1 MFWNCEID
9 FRFKSSRKILQ
20 SRDQMVPQCKDG
32 GKIDTSEPECREDW
46 PHPGQDAV
54 KSAGEFHHRMD
65 LTGVVLSKMDGDA
78 RGGAALSVVSV
89 VGVPVVFSAT
99 GERLD
104 DIVPF
109 DPDSFVHALLSWAIW
124 PIPD

>member
-46 PHPGQDAV
+46 LHPGQDAV
-54 KSAGEFHHRMD
+54 KIERIIARMEQDRLTDRLIWPD
-65 LTGVVLSKMDGDA
+65 LKT
-78 RGGAALSVVSV
+78 RGGHSLI
-89 VGVPVVFSAT
+89 
-99 GERLD
+99 LD
-104 DIVPF
+104 QNFPKLNRFAWISP
-109 DPDSFVHALLSWAIW
+109 
-124 PIPD
+124 